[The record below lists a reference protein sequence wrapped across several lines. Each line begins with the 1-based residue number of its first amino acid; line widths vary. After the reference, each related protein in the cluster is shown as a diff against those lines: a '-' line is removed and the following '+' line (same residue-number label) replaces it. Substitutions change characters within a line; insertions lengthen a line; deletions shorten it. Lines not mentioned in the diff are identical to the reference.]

1 MSATEPDTRVKLH
14 KPRGRLEWLEEPD
27 GFSVCTTHRDAYEIV
42 IRSAARHELDEYV
55 ERLTAEI
62 GSGEIVL
69 ISDELVA
76 GHWLEEA
83 LSSLERTR
91 LRVSALTIARGER
104 SKSIE
109 TLAGLWD
116 RLLEIGV
123 SRRAI
128 IIAYG
133 GGIICDLA
141 GFLAATYMRGVPYIN
156 VPTSLLAQIDGAI
169 GGKVAV
175 DHPQGKNLL
184 GSFYHPR
191 LVLIDPEFLT
201 TLEHRPLVA
210 GLAEAVKV
218 SLLASAP
225 LFERISAWV
234 GQGLPLGEPTA
245 AESII
250 TESVAIKLALL
261 QQDPFELGDLD
272 RLLNL
277 GHEIAHSLEAVT
289 SYERYLHGEAVAV
302 GLAVTA
308 RLAAQEG
315 VCAPAVS
322 TTIVDLL
329 RAADLPISVPPE
341 LVSAVWA
348 HLDVIRNIRNGAL
361 RVVMPIDIGHCTI
374 VHDISEPQYRDA
386 AR

>member
-1 MSATEPDTRVKLH
+1 VRAPARGEGLELERDEDTLD
-14 KPRGRLEWLEEPD
+14 WLEEGS
-27 GFSVCTTHRDAYEIV
+27 GFRVRATHHDCYDIL
-42 IRSAARHELDEYV
+42 IRPGTRHELGERV
-55 ERLTAEI
+55 EQLAAEI
-62 GSGEIVL
+62 GSREVVL

-76 GHWLEEA
+76 RHWLEEA
-83 LSSLERTR
+83 LCSLRRTR
-91 LRVSALTIARGER
+91 LRVSPLTIACGEQ

-116 RLLEIGV
+116 RLLELGV

-184 GSFYHPR
+184 GSFYHPQ
-191 LVLIDPEFLT
+191 LVLIDPEFLR
-201 TLEHRPLVA
+201 TLDRRPLAA

-218 SLLASAP
+218 SLLASRP

-234 GQGLPLGEPTA
+234 GQGLTLDETGA
-245 AESII
+245 AESIVS
-250 TESVAIKLALL
+250 ESIAIKLALL
-261 QQDPFELGDLD
+261 QPDPFEVGDLD

-289 SYERYLHGEAVAV
+289 AYKRYLHGEAVAV

-308 RLAAQEG
+308 RLAVWQG
-315 VCAPAVS
+315 MCKTDVG
-322 TTIVDLL
+322 TTILDLL
-329 RAADLPISVPPE
+329 RAAGLPTAIPPE
-341 LVSAVWA
+341 LVSRVWA
-348 HLDVIRNIRNGAL
+348 HLDVIRSVRNGAL
-361 RVVMPIDIGHCTI
+361 RVVVPIDIGRCVI
-374 VHDISEPQYRDA
+374 IEDIGEPEYLLA
-386 AR
+386 AQ